1 MQAYGAAKAGL
12 IGLTHAQAVS
22 CANKVRVNAVLPGWI
37 YTEDNPDE
45 LTKED
50 HEWHPS
56 GKELQ
61 DHEWHPSGKE
71 LQDPTWTIAS
81 IAFAS
86 FTKIAVLQ
94 DVWDSPMMLLSFA
107 SS

>member
-61 DHEWHPSGKE
+61 D
-71 LQDPTWTIAS
+71 PTWTIAS